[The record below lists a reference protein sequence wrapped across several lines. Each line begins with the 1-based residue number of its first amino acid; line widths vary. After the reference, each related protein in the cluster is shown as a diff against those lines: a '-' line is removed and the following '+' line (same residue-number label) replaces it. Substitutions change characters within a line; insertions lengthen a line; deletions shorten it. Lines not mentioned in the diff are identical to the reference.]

1 MVCVGETVTLPMERP
16 RVEKWL
22 AIHITAPGDD
32 QMMVL
37 LCPAVMVVGN
47 AVKVVSPV
55 LPPPLPTVTVAL
67 WVTLPPEV
75 PVQVRV

>member
-1 MVCVGETVTLPMERP
+1 MERP

-32 QMMVL
+32 QVMVL
-37 LCPAVMVVGN
+37 LCPAVMVVGD
-47 AVKVVSPV
+47 AVKVVPPV
-55 LPPPLPTVTVAL
+55 LPPPPPPPPPLPTVTVAL